1 MPMCEPS
8 TIAMLA
14 VTAISTAVSMYGQKV
29 AADKQESAQKA
40 AAAYNAQIAE
50 NEAATQEQLA
60 RAETAAGIAER
71 ERQQRDAARK
81 MADMRATMGASGFTL
96 DSGANLSLLAEAAA
110 EHQHDSQS
118 IMNDAQQRAWK
129 HQVAQTDALNK
140 RNAALYQG
148 EQAGNDGGATA
159 LGMAGSLL
167 GGIASGIGRYAGAS
181 GTRSPANTNAA
192 ALPGAFR
199 TPSLKFSWNP

>member
-1 MPMCEPS
+1 
-8 TIAMLA
+8 MLA

-40 AAAYNAQIAE
+40 AAAYNAQLAE

-81 MADMRATMGASGFTL
+81 MADMRANMGASGFTL
-96 DSGANLSLLAEAAA
+96 DSGANLSLLADAAA
-110 EHQHDSQS
+110 ERQYDSQS
-118 IMNDAQQRAWK
+118 IMNEAGQRALR
-129 HQVAQTDALNK
+129 HQTAQTNALNS

-148 EQAGNDGGATA
+148 EQAGNDGGAAA
-159 LGMAGSLL
+159 LGMAGTLL
-167 GGIASGIGRYAGAS
+167 GGIASGIGRYAATAGKR
-181 GTRSPANTNAA
+181 TPANTGASA
-192 ALPGAFR
+192 FPGAFR
-199 TPSLKFSWNP
+199 TPSMQFSWNP

>member
-1 MPMCEPS
+1 MCEPS
-8 TIAMLA
+8 TVAMLA

-81 MADMRATMGASGFTL
+81 MSDMRANMGASGFTL
-96 DSGANLSLLAEAAA
+96 DSGANLSLLADAAA

-118 IMNDAQQRAWK
+118 IMNEAEQRARRHK
-129 HQVAQTDALNK
+129 TAQTSALNS
-140 RNAALYQG
+140 RDAALYQG
-148 EQAGNDGGATA
+148 EQAGNDGGAAA
-159 LGMAGSLL
+159 LGMAGTLL
-167 GGIASGIGRYAGAS
+167 GGIASGIGQYARAS
-181 GTRSPANTNAA
+181 GTRVPATASAA